1 MTAVR
6 AAAGHHSR
14 HRLFLLSAAGKSG
27 RTVPIGAALTDD
39 GDGAL

>member
-1 MTAVR
+1 MAII
-6 AAAGHHSR
+6 GR

-39 GDGAL
+39 VKALCSE